1 MAGSLRMMQRHIVR
15 LAAAGVVAA
24 SLLVGVP
31 AASAANL
38 QLNVTFSAT
47 GQITLTFPDG
57 TPVGVTSGTPT
68 VIPAGFYTM
77 NLIGPG
83 GCSTLPYFDLR
94 GPGNNILDNMDQG
107 EEANKTDNATFLP
120 NSTYTWRDDQN
131 PSVVYTFV
139 TDSEV
144 LGSAP
149 TTAVSPTHGTAVSQ
163 DPFASGGTAS
173 LRGTLVGA
181 ISPAGKLS
189 LAFDGRSVTSL
200 AAGRYT
206 LKIDDRSASNGFLIE
221 KANHKA
227 VSYSGVIF
235 VGSRTDSLRLTSG
248 TWLFMPKL
256 GQTAYTIAVH

>member
-1 MAGSLRMMQRHIVR
+1 MCF
-15 LAAAGVVAA
+15 AA

-47 GQITLTFPDG
+47 GQITLTLPDG

-149 TTAVSPTHGTAVSQ
+149 TAPVSPDSRHG
-163 DPFASGGTAS
+163 G
-173 LRGTLVGA
+173 L
-181 ISPAGKLS
+181 AGPVRLGC
-189 LAFDGRSVTSL
+189 ARP
-200 AAGRYT
+200 
-206 LKIDDRSASNGFLIE
+206 RSAARSS
-221 KANHKA
+221 ARSA
-227 VSYSGVIF
+227 RP
-235 VGSRTDSLRLTSG
+235 GS
-248 TWLFMPKL
+248 
-256 GQTAYTIAVH
+256 

>member
-1 MAGSLRMMQRHIVR
+1 MAGSLRVVQRHILR
-15 LAAAGVVAA
+15 LAAAGVLAA

-47 GQITLTFPDG
+47 GQITLTLPDG

-149 TTAVSPTHGTAVSQ
+149 TAPVVARSRHG
-163 DPFASGGTAS
+163 G
-173 LRGTLVGA
+173 L
-181 ISPAGKLS
+181 AGPVRL
-189 LAFDGRSVTSL
+189 GRH
-200 AAGRYT
+200 GR
-206 LKIDDRSASNGFLIE
+206 RSAARSSARSARPGN
-221 KANHKA
+221 
-227 VSYSGVIF
+227 
-235 VGSRTDSLRLTSG
+235 
-248 TWLFMPKL
+248 
-256 GQTAYTIAVH
+256 